1 MCRDVDRTWLV
12 SLTNAVHAILLRRTK
27 FTVAMLMNVLL
38 EHLHV
43 LFYDYQ
49 DANYDYWVDDV
60 IM

>member
-38 EHLHV
+38 EHLHA

-49 DANYDYWVDDV
+49 DENCDC
-60 IM
+60 